1 MGDSGADAAGGLV
14 YTHSTDTLN
23 IRAANSNIA
32 NVTSTGV
39 GIGTT
44 SPTTKLDVRGTT
56 LLSGTTTI
64 MGAAGGSSNSLTFDN
79 PDATGDVTLAQGDS
93 GWFKID
99 SPDDINLDAHTGLT
113 NFQYQGTETFRI
125 AAGASSP
132 VVLQP
137 KASGFDLAMSAQDGT
152 EVLRLDSANKRIGI
166 GTTAP
171 AAPLHISSTETSQL
185 RITSGS
191 NTQCDFKVSQYGGL
205 SLDVNHTLDLDV
217 TRHIDYKAGSSGQ
230 NSRLHRF
237 YNTQTQTL
245 QIELESGGGLL
256 DFKGTQGK
264 IYHAATPV
272 AQIKDDTG
280 FIMEDNQGIKNHV
293 ATLANFPIDI
303 GTGIATADIQG
314 FSKIQNI
321 SLAAYAG
328 GGLPTNLDVKL
339 PVGAAGMEFIV
350 TLGDTALNL
359 GSLTLR
365 LVANGSDVIYNAANA
380 VSNISYTKNIG
391 ESIHLICFEA
401 NKWSVVAHT

>member
-1 MGDSGADAAGGLV
+1 NMGDSGADAAGGLV

-191 NTQCDFKVSQYGGL
+191 NTQCDFKVSQYGG
-205 SLDVNHTLDLDV
+205 
-217 TRHIDYKAGSSGQ
+217 
-230 NSRLHRF
+230 
-237 YNTQTQTL
+237 
-245 QIELESGGGLL
+245 
-256 DFKGTQGK
+256 
-264 IYHAATPV
+264 
-272 AQIKDDTG
+272 
-280 FIMEDNQGIKNHV
+280 
-293 ATLANFPIDI
+293 
-303 GTGIATADIQG
+303 
-314 FSKIQNI
+314 
-321 SLAAYAG
+321 
-328 GGLPTNLDVKL
+328 
-339 PVGAAGMEFIV
+339 
-350 TLGDTALNL
+350 
-359 GSLTLR
+359 
-365 LVANGSDVIYNAANA
+365 
-380 VSNISYTKNIG
+380 
-391 ESIHLICFEA
+391 
-401 NKWSVVAHT
+401 